1 MQIFQVKI
9 THEVKTN
16 LNNDDLKKII
26 YFMKEHK
33 FNDNYEPHSI
43 TVLSHNLINTIN
55 IQKQISK
62 LLRFITDGGK
72 FTNDK
77 ENLNTL

>member
-1 MQIFQVKI
+1 MVLQIFQVKI

-33 FNDNYEPHSI
+33 FNDNYQPHNI
-43 TVLSHNLINTIN
+43 TVLSQFNKYHKHTETNIKTLDIHN
-55 IQKQISK
+55 
-62 LLRFITDGGK
+62 
-72 FTNDK
+72 
-77 ENLNTL
+77 